1 MSNTQRPS
9 LQRKHT
15 RKTEENRTAG
25 LEQGMTITVDGEAY
39 TVRLGDVS
47 PTLGREVRRIYGV
60 GVRGFFGQLAHDPDL
75 DLVAGFIWMARRIRG
90 EYVELEDVESQLTYA
105 SLDNADVG
113 LADENEAAISDSVED
128 LSPEG

>member
-15 RKTEENRTAG
+15 RKTEENRHAG
-25 LEQGMTITVDGEAY
+25 LERGMTVTVDGESY

-60 GVRGFFGQLAHDPDL
+60 GVRSFFGQLANDPDL
-75 DLVAGFIWMARRIRG
+75 DLVAGFVWMARRIRG
-90 EYVELEDVESQLTYA
+90 EYVDLEDVESELTYA
-105 SLDNADVG
+105 SLGDADVE
-113 LADENEAAISDSVED
+113 LADENEAAVADSVED